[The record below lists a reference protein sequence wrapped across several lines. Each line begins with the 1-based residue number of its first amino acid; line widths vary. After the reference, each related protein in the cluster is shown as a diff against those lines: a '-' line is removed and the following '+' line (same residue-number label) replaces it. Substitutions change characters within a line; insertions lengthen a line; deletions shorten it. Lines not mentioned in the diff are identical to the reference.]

1 MAAIE
6 DVKTAPARPKPQQRT
21 SMDTQNRRI
30 SRVLLWPAILVTVAL
45 TQLPFVITVWYSL
58 QNWNLL
64 RPSERGFIGLKN
76 YGQVLGEDALRSSLK
91 ATIFITGGS
100 VLFSLCLGLL
110 VAMLLNRPFRGRWLA
125 RTLLITPFLVMPAAA
140 ALIWKWTILD
150 FNTGAVN
157 WLLTSVGIN
166 PVAWN
171 TDYPL
176 LTIIMVLTWQY
187 TPFMMLILLAGL
199 QSQGT
204 DILEAAAV
212 DGAGPIRTFVAITL
226 PHLRQYIELAVLL
239 GSITLLQVFD
249 PVAIMTGGAGET
261 KTLSYLLYER
271 AFVGLDVGVAAAYGV
286 ITVLLIT
293 VVASVALRLLFKI
306 FSAQGAK

>member
-1 MAAIE
+1 MTAIE
-6 DVKTAPARPKPQQRT
+6 DIEAIVPPAIPPRSSGKRT
-21 SMDTQNRRI
+21 DRRI
-30 SRVLLWPAILVTVAL
+30 SRLLLWPAIVVTVGL
-45 TQLPFVITVWYSL
+45 TQLPFAITLWYSF

-64 RPSERGFIGLKN
+64 RPSERGFVGFRN

-91 ATIFITGGS
+91 ATILITGGS

-110 VAMLLNRPFRGRWLA
+110 VAVLLNRPFRGRWLA

-150 FNTGAVN
+150 FNSGVIN
-157 WLLTSVGIN
+157 WILTTVGIN

-176 LTIIMVLTWQY
+176 LTIVMVLSWQF
-187 TPFMMLILLAGL
+187 TPFVMLILLAGL
-199 QSQGT
+199 QSQN
-204 DILEAAAV
+204 DEVLEAAAI
-212 DGAGPIRTFVAITL
+212 DGAGPFRTFVWITL

-239 GSITLLQVFD
+239 AGITLLQVFD
-249 PVAIMTGGAGET
+249 PVAIMTSGAGET

-271 AFVGLDVGVAAAYGV
+271 AFIGLDIGVAAAYGV
-286 ITVLLIT
+286 ITVLIIT
-293 VVASVALRLLFKI
+293 VVASIALRLLFRI
-306 FSAQGAK
+306 FSAQGLR